1 MQSMLTVQ
9 NYPKN
14 SNGEEGGAGRGD
26 TRGLEGGRSA
36 GPGSALDSLKIAIF
50 TFYHKVIIIANEP
63 INNNYNA
70 SRLTN

>member
-14 SNGEEGGAGRGD
+14 SNGEEGAREGG
-26 TRGLEGGRSA
+26 TRGLVGGRST

-63 INNNYNA
+63 INNNNNA